1 MVIIIIYIT
10 GDCHAEFNRF
20 NTRFFPDQKQMT
32 RDDFVIICGDFAGVW
47 DYKMSSSNENY
58 WLNWLNDKPFTTL
71 FVDGNHE
78 NHERLKEFPRVKFH
92 GGMAHKIRQNVYHLM
107 RGYVFDFEG
116 KKFFAFGGAQSHDI
130 QDGILRLEDY
140 DTLGDLAKDYNRRT
154 KKGEML
160 RIDKLSWWKDEL
172 PTRAEMERGI
182 ENLKKVNFKVD
193 FVITH
198 CPPREICKWCGYYD
212 NDKLLDYFDKLL
224 DMGLQF
230 DEWWSGHLHRNE
242 YSLFRKYNI
251 IFKEIVRIA

>member
-1 MVIIIIYIT
+1 MIYIT
-10 GDCHAEFNRF
+10 GDTHREFERLSLYN
-20 NTRFFPDQKQMT
+20 FPQQQYLT
-32 RDDFVIICGDFAGVW
+32 RDDYLIICGDFSGVW
-47 DYKMSSSNENY
+47 SYLFESESETEILDS
-58 WLNWLNDKPFTTL
+58 FTQLRFTIL

-78 NHERLKEFPRVKFH
+78 NHARLKDYPRVKFH
-92 GGMAHKIRQNVYHLM
+92 GGMAHKIRRNVYHLM
-107 RGYVFDFEG
+107 RGYVFDIDG
-116 KKFFAFGGAQSHDI
+116 KKIFTFGGAQSHDI
-130 QDGILRLEDY
+130 KDGILQRKNYEFLTDMLDDY
-140 DTLGDLAKDYNRRT
+140 KSLKEQGKDVRMN
-154 KKGEML
+154 E
-160 RIDKLSWWKDEL
+160 ISWWKEEL
-172 PTRAEMERGI
+172 PNSAEMKRGI